1 MAKEPPKEWGEAVGW
16 GQTRFFVSPG
26 LATPVSLHPPS
37 LRPAKSA
44 ERPATS
50 LGTAAIAPNPAP
62 GRTARGKKLFRY
74 FSTFLTYLVKIA
86 DELIRI
92 MSNLLPRSIQ
102 QQRSNAERQSCCAK
116 PGTLC

>member
-1 MAKEPPKEWGEAVGW
+1 MEKEPPKERGEAVGR
-16 GQTRFFVSPG
+16 GQTCFSVSPG
-26 LATPVSLHPPS
+26 WASPVSLRPLSP
-37 LRPAKSA
+37 RPAKSP

-50 LGTAAIAPNPAP
+50 LGIAAIAPNPAP

-92 MSNLLPRSIQ
+92 MSNLGASKH
-102 QQRSNAERQSCCAK
+102 SAATVER
-116 PGTLC
+116 